1 MPGMTKFGF
10 RIRTRGGMVVE
21 NLIVQA
27 HDQVGAETRI
37 RQIYQHCEILECNT
51 LAPDSRGDGIDLETM
66 ISLISKQ
73 EEPR

>member
-1 MPGMTKFGF
+1 MTEMTKFGF
-10 RIRTRGGMVVE
+10 RIKTRGGMVVE
-21 NLIVQA
+21 NLVVQA
-27 HDQVGAETRI
+27 RDRAGAETRI

-51 LAPDSRGDGIDLETM
+51 LTPDSRGDGVDLEGM

>member
-1 MPGMTKFGF
+1 MADMTKFGF

-21 NLIVQA
+21 NLVVQA
-27 HDQVGAETRI
+27 RDREGAETRI
-37 RQIYQHCEILECNT
+37 RQIYQHCEILDCNT
-51 LAPDSRGDGIDLETM
+51 LTPDSRGDGVDLESM